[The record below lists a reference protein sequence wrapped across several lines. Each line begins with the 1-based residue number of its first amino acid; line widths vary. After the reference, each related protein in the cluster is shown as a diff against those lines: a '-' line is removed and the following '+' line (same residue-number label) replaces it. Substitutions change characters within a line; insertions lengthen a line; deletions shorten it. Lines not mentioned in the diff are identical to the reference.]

1 MLIKEVFTMKITEL
15 KIQRLQKGL
24 TQKEAADQLDI
35 SRGYLSQIENKQ
47 AVLTDELLLKIAKL
61 YDVSVK
67 ELSV

>member
-1 MLIKEVFTMKITEL
+1 MKITEL